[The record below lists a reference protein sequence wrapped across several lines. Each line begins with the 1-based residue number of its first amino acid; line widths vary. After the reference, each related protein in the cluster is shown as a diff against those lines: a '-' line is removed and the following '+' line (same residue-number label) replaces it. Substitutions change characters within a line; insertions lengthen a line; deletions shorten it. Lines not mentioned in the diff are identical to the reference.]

1 MAIDVVTK
9 NPQLKKPVACV
20 LSAFQEQGTLPRASV
35 EEQATQAWSSAYAQD
50 LGTTISVLVRSG
62 ALVEDLTVDGQP
74 YAGTLQDMQLDESV
88 PLEADVACTLSI
100 TEGGRALA
108 ASIDAAFTLRS
119 LMLERPHYQAIYTRV
134 LQLAAADGGA
144 SRTALEQGV
153 EADGKVLGP
162 DGKRVYPQYFMDALE
177 TAGGIEWKD
186 GAWHATQAGLQAL
199 QDPAFLQEEQGE
211 AQQAGEREAPVLR
224 LV

>member
-1 MAIDVVTK
+1 MTIDVVTK

-20 LSAFQEQGTLPRASV
+20 LSAFQEQGTQPRARV
-35 EEQATQAWSSAYAQD
+35 EEQAAQVWSGAYAQD
-50 LGTTISVLVRSG
+50 LGTVIGALVRNG

-119 LMLERPHYQAIYTRV
+119 LMLERPHYQTVYTRV
-134 LQLAAADGGA
+134 LQLAAAEDGA

-177 TAGGIEWKD
+177 TAGGIEWKG
-186 GAWHATQAGLQAL
+186 GAWHVTQAGLQAL
-199 QDPAFLQEEQGE
+199 EDPAFLQEEQGE
-211 AQQAGEREAPVLR
+211 AQQADEREATVLR